1 MRVALHEYDAV
12 AREALRYHAQLQR
25 VTQFVLLTV
34 GVGAPLAFG
43 SPAVPSAA
51 GASAAS
57 WAVLPSSLVLLAF
70 GCVFLVLAATFVA
83 YFRALVV
90 NMSYRWVLGRKVSRL
105 LGDDETL
112 GADGPFGYRQYVEN
126 WYRPPGSASNV
137 LLQMTWGVQFVFP
150 YAIGTGCL
158 WSVLWRDGLAVFSL
172 SAPLVCG
179 SAVVSAF
186 VWGVATFCNYAFW
199 EFRQMRRQ
207 RERKVIGDGGGGSA
221 VVDA

>member
-34 GVGAPLAFG
+34 GVGAPFAFA
-43 SPAVPSAA
+43 SPVVLPAA
-51 GASAAS
+51 RASAAR
-57 WAVLPSSLVLLAF
+57 AVLPSSLILMAF

-105 LGDDETL
+105 LGADEAL
-112 GADGPFGYRQYVEN
+112 GADSVLGYRQYVED

-150 YAIGTGCL
+150 YLIGTGCL
-158 WSVLWRDGLAVFSL
+158 WTVLWRDGLAVFSP
-172 SAPLVCG
+172 STPLMCG
-179 SAVVSAF
+179 GAVVSAS
-186 VWGVATFCNYAFW
+186 VWCVATFCYYAFR
-199 EFRQMRRQ
+199 EFRQMREQ
-207 RERKVIGDGGGGSA
+207 RERKVIKDGVAGST